1 MKSIRVFFKKTG
13 NIRYIS
19 HLDTQRAF
27 IRALMRSGLDLVYS
41 EGFNPHPKIVFA
53 QPLSIYQESEYEI
66 FDFKLN
72 TETPVEEVRERLTAS
87 MPDGIEVFKVAEPV
101 KKLSE
106 CTTAKYRITL
116 TTETSAEEI
125 REALSGSITVLK
137 KTKTKEL
144 YLDIAPQIK
153 ELTVTGQD
161 GRVVIETVLPASS
174 SDYLNPNYIC
184 AFLSD
189 KADDFLIRR
198 ICLFDSEGKPLE

>member
-19 HLDTQRAF
+19 HLDTQRAM
-27 IRALMRSGLDLVYS
+27 IRALLRSGLDIVYS

-72 TETPVEEVRERLTAS
+72 ADTPIEEVKEKLTAS

-101 KKLSE
+101 KQLSE
-106 CTTAKYRITL
+106 CTAAKYRITL
-116 TTETSAEEI
+116 TTEKSAQEI
-125 REALSGSITVLK
+125 KEALSGNITVLK
-137 KTKTKEL
+137 KTKTKEQ
-144 YLDIAPQIK
+144 YVDIAPQIK
-153 ELTVTGQD
+153 EMTVSEQD
-161 GRVVIETVLPASS
+161 GRVVLEIVLPASS
-174 SDYLNPNYIC
+174 NDYLNPNYIC

-189 KADDFLIRR
+189 KIQDFLIRR
-198 ICLFDSEGKPLE
+198 ICLYDREGKPLE